1 MAKWSCTVLCKWRG
15 GGAVDLAGCVT
26 SIRPF
31 FDICLFFSRSVS
43 LLFSPLSSFL
53 SPHYYCQISLI
64 MKYRYC
70 MTAKMG
76 CGGEGQGG
84 SKALKLLI
92 ITGRKEQGIWVFQL
106 RGASITT
113 TTTTTI
119 ITTMAVIITTTG
131 AVRAVCVCVCVS
143 DAGAFFSLSVSEG

>member
-1 MAKWSCTVLCKWRG
+1 M
-15 GGAVDLAGCVT
+15 DLAGCVT

-76 CGGEGQGG
+76 RGGEGQGEQG
-84 SKALKLLI
+84 SETANHNRK
-92 ITGRKEQGIWVFQL
+92 KEQGIWVFQL
-106 RGASITT
+106 RGASTTSTT
-113 TTTTTI
+113 TTTT
-119 ITTMAVIITTTG
+119 TTMAVIITTTG
-131 AVRAVCVCVCVS
+131 AVCALCVCVCVL
-143 DAGAFFSLSVSEG
+143 DAGAFSSSVSEG

>member
-1 MAKWSCTVLCKWRG
+1 M
-15 GGAVDLAGCVT
+15 DLAGCVT

-76 CGGEGQGG
+76 RRGEGQG
-84 SKALKLLI
+84 
-92 ITGRKEQGIWVFQL
+92 EQGSETANHNRKKKKRTGDLGF
-106 RGASITT
+106 SIKGSFYHHHHGCYHHHYRCC
-113 TTTTTI
+113 
-119 ITTMAVIITTTG
+119 VC
-131 AVRAVCVCVCVS
+131 AVCLCLCVGCRSVFFFKCV
-143 DAGAFFSLSVSEG
+143 GGVISLPYIAPLTSLFKG